1 MNTIALNDLTI
12 SKNLDKTAMTAI
24 KGRGEWHLRS
34 SSSSMSGWSYDTLLS
49 KDYQGQQFH
58 DGYLSKH
65 YIEGYKRTRVETQY
79 RSYDH
84 FVRV

>member
-1 MNTIALNDLTI
+1 
-12 SKNLDKTAMTAI
+12 MTAI
-24 KGRGEWHLRS
+24 KGGGEWHLRS
-34 SSSSMSGWSYDTLLS
+34 SSNSMSGWSYDTLLS

-65 YIEGYKRTRVETQY
+65 YIEGYKRTRTETNY
-79 RSYDH
+79 RSFDH